1 MPTTNSMAVDPLSL
15 SPIYEDQKKLERKK
29 AIIQAMMGQQG
40 PQVPLQYY
48 GPLNALSDV
57 LSKGAAAYGMGKI
70 GEQEADLNRRY
81 REGGVAAWDQ
91 FADKLKGGNRDELVK
106 ALMALSPYKEQY
118 ELGSKLVD
126 KHYPSADV
134 KSIDGNL
141 VETGPGAPKP
151 LGYAGQTYSNLP
163 TLPGGAPVQVS
174 NQSGEKKYGPQTP
187 VGPFTGA
194 GQNEIVKKNIAWLDE
209 NRGKVIESPQRMQ
222 ELAKASRLISEGVV
236 KGNLAP
242 VGQFLAQMGHS
253 LGTELSPENA
263 NLETIRST
271 LAPLVLERVRA
282 LAPVT
287 NIDME
292 KVEQMVGSDPTKMTD
307 EALVQ
312 LLNTFAWQTENF
324 GNEYN
329 RINKVNSQLMTG
341 PASPE
346 LLQSAFPKFT
356 PPDFGSMG
364 AGAGAGAGA
373 SGTAG
378 QPKRYRLNAD
388 GTLEP
393 VQPGPQ

>member
-1 MPTTNSMAVDPLSL
+1 MPTTNSMAVDPLAL

-48 GPLNALSDV
+48 GPLNALSEV

-81 REGGVAAWDQ
+81 REGGAAAWDQ
-91 FADKLKGGNRDELVK
+91 FAGTLKGGNRDEMVK

-134 KSIDGNL
+134 KNVDGKMI
-141 VETGPGAPKP
+141 ETGPTPPKD
-151 LGYAGQTYSNLP
+151 LGYFGPKFVNLP
-163 TLPGGAPVQVS
+163 RLPGGADVQ
-174 NQSGEKKYGPQTP
+174 QEEESGKKHYGPQTP

-222 ELAKASRLISEGVV
+222 ELAKASRLIGEGVV

-312 LLNTFAWQTENF
+312 LLETFAWQTENF

-346 LLQSAFPKFT
+346 LLQNAFPKFT
-356 PPDFGSMG
+356 PPDFGGG
-364 AGAGAGAGA
+364 ATAVPGGAGA

-378 QPKRYRLNAD
+378 QPKRVRLNAD
-388 GTLEP
+388 GTLT
-393 VQPGPQ
+393 QIPGP